1 MGFFGRVS
9 DMFKGE
15 DGYMEEEEENFGAV
29 EEEETAENIEM
40 KAAPAS
46 APKSTGIG
54 SSAPLE
60 MKVVKPERIENAF
73 GIGEHLLARRTV
85 VINFEETNKE
95 TIRRILDFVGGVVF
109 AIDGNIKKVSDATY
123 IATPKNVD
131 VTADVDTAQRPDD
144 SPKSR
149 ELF

>member
-15 DGYMEEEEENFGAV
+15 DGYMEEEENFNAV
-29 EEEETAENIEM
+29 EEEENAEEPEM

-46 APKSTGIG
+46 APKTTGIG

-60 MKVVKPERIENAF
+60 MKVVKPERVENAF

-131 VTADVDTAQRPDD
+131 VTADVSANPQPAEA
-144 SPKSR
+144 PKSR